1 MGASH
6 PNFAKTCAPQTT
18 TRQYRSTDCDR
29 AIAGES
35 TNQLDRQTGLEAESN
50 NESRF
55 LRKCIGGGH
64 AGIGHCHRAVGNQ
77 DLPRRLNWQKLG
89 SNKKI
94 SKSKRFASEA
104 SFRGGGSHAVRIDG
118 EEFTDR
124 AALQKIG
131 KASVRGL
138 AVFLAPACCRFGSP
152 AKPSG
157 LTSPAIFQ
165 KRCRKDSRGCNENEG
180 CRKSLTT
187 NRNAVQSQNQLSPM
201 SIEFGF
207 RSCAER
213 RGPQEYL
220 VQGAYAFRFL
230 SYDRSARSD
239 GPGGCLRALSI
250 G

>member
-1 MGASH
+1 MRH
-6 PNFAKTCAPQTT
+6 P
-18 TRQYRSTDCDR
+18 
-29 AIAGES
+29 
-35 TNQLDRQTGLEAESN
+35 
-50 NESRF
+50 
-55 LRKCIGGGH
+55 
-64 AGIGHCHRAVGNQ
+64 
-77 DLPRRLNWQKLG
+77 
-89 SNKKI
+89 
-94 SKSKRFASEA
+94 
-104 SFRGGGSHAVRIDG
+104 FRGGGSHAVRIDG
-118 EEFTDR
+118 EAFVNR
-124 AALQKIG
+124 AALQTIG
-131 KASVRGL
+131 KGTCPGSARC
-138 AVFLAPACCRFGSP
+138 FLAPACCRFGSP

-157 LTSPAIFQ
+157 LTSLAIFQ